1 MASICEYI
9 WLDHD
14 NNFRSK
20 TKIIINHDPDNGFPM
35 WNYDGS
41 STKQAD
47 GSNSEVFIRPVKVI
61 NDPFRQNAN
70 SNAFLVLCD
79 TWILDKDKSKDGEMK
94 YIPHPDNTREN
105 AVKTFSQPVV
115 MSEEPW
121 FGLEQEF
128 FFMKGETPLGMHKD
142 INSKK
147 FFSVTRKEQGEFYC
161 GVGPENVYGRNIAE
175 HVLNNVLSTD
185 IWCTGMNF
193 EVAPGQCEFQIFGVG
208 IDAADSLILFR
219 YILQRTAEIYETIVE
234 FHPKPLD
241 GDWNGSGCHTNYST
255 SSTRMENGINTI
267 KSYIALL
274 KKKHK
279 EHIKVYGDGNKL
291 RLTGKH
297 ETASWEKF
305 SHGVADRGASIR
317 VPTKTFC
324 EKSGYIEDR
333 RPASNCDPYL
343 VINKLVQTT
352 VVEADSPQQK
362 VSNAV

>member
-1 MASICEYI
+1 MTSICEYV

-14 NNFRSK
+14 SNFRSK
-20 TKIIINHDPDNGFPM
+20 TKIIINHDPNNGFPM

-61 NDPFRQNAN
+61 ADPFRQSAN

-79 TWILDKDKSKDGEMK
+79 TWILDKDKSKDGEME
-94 YIPHPDNTREN
+94 YLPHPDNTRVN

-128 FFMKGETPLGMHKD
+128 FFMKDGAPLGMKKV
-142 INSKK
+142 SKTMQALK
-147 FFSVTRKEQGEFYC
+147 AQGDYYC
-161 GVGPENVYGRNIAE
+161 GVGPQNVYGRNIAE
-175 HVLNNVLSTD
+175 HVLNNVLATD

-208 IDAADSLILFR
+208 IDAADSLLLFR
-219 YILQRTAEIYETIVE
+219 YILQRTAEIYDTKVE
-234 FHPKPLD
+234 FHPKPVD

-255 SSTRMENGINTI
+255 NSTRMENGINTI

-352 VVEADSPQQK
+352 VIENNETPEKTSDPV
-362 VSNAV
+362 